1 MSVDLKGN
9 RAVKIKSDLVSEDE
23 ATAMYSKQSWI
34 YYNLIN
40 LCELQLQAQATFN
53 PEMDS
58 FDYMFAYQNNCV
70 KYEKLFFREIRAGM
84 RKKIYDDQIKDF
96 SRDYK
101 NIYHPYNPYMQK
113 YHGAYMRSYQ
123 YFG

>member
-9 RAVKIKSDLVSEDE
+9 RAVKIKSDLISESD
-23 ATAMYSKQSWI
+23 AIAMKSKKAWI

-40 LCELQLQAQATFN
+40 LCDQELQLTASKS
-53 PEMDS
+53 EMDS
-58 FDYMFAYQNNCV
+58 FDYMIAYHNNCAN
-70 KYEKLFFREIRAGM
+70 YEKLFFKEIRAGM
-84 RKKIYDDQIKDF
+84 RKKLHDEQIADF
-96 SRDYK
+96 GSDYK
-101 NIYHPYNPYMQK
+101 GIYHPYNPYMQK

>member
-9 RAVKIKSDLVSEDE
+9 RAIQIKSDIISEQD
-23 ATAMYSKQSWI
+23 AIAMKSKKAWI

-40 LCELQLQAQATFN
+40 LCESQLLLQSNEN

-58 FDYMFAYQNNCV
+58 FDYMFAYYNSCANF
-70 KYEKLFFREIRAGM
+70 EKLFFREIRAGM
-84 RKKIYDDQIKDF
+84 RKKLHDDQIDEF

-101 NIYHPYNPYMQK
+101 NIYHAYNPYMQK